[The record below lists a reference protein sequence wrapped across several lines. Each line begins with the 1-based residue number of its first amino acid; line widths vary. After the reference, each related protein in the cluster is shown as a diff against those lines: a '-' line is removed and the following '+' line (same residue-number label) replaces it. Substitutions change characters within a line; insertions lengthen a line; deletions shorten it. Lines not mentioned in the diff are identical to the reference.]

1 MPPFDGIGANEYIV
15 DVAHDAVDFISNA
28 DTPFPFEWN
37 IWYHTLNCGFRTRV
51 SGETDFPC
59 LTDARVGAGRSYV
72 HLPQTLTYDAW
83 CAGVRDGRC
92 YVSDGFSHLMDFAV
106 NGLAMGTNGSELR
119 LTQAGSVHATVK
131 VACLLPATPLTAD
144 APDPT
149 RQPYWTPEH
158 ARVAGTR
165 DVTVEL
171 IVNGHPVASQRVRAD
186 GVLRDV
192 SFDARVERSSWV
204 ALRIMGSA
212 HTNPIFVIVDGRPI
226 RASRKSAEWCLQAV
240 DQCWSQKMRAIRSRE
255 REAAQRAYEHARV
268 RYRQIVSESDVE

>member
-1 MPPFDGIGANEYIV
+1 MPPFDGVGANEYIV

-28 DTPFPFEWN
+28 DTPFLFEWN

-59 LTDARVGAGRSYV
+59 MSDGRVGAGRSYV
-72 HLPQTLTYDAW
+72 HLPQALTYDAW

-92 YVSDGFSHLMDFAV
+92 YVSDGFSHLMDFTA
-106 NGLAMGTNGSELR
+106 NGVAMGTNGSELR
-119 LTQAGSVHATVK
+119 LAQPGSVRATAK
-131 VACLLPATPLTAD
+131 VACLLPPAPLTAD

-149 RQPYWTPEH
+149 RRPFWTPEH
-158 ARVAGTR
+158 ARVAGSR

-171 IVNGHPVASQRVRAD
+171 IRNGRPVASQRIRAD

-192 SFDARVERSSWV
+192 SFDARVDRSAWM

-212 HTNPIFVIVDGRPI
+212 HTNPIFVVVGGRPI

-240 DQCWSQKMRAIRSRE
+240 DQCWSQKMRRISGRE
-255 REAAQRAYEHARV
+255 RDAAQRAYEQARI
-268 RYRQIVSESDVE
+268 RYRQIVSESDVD